1 MAVKVE
7 NVVTRSI
14 PFSGTQDLG
23 IVYGTC
29 CLSVNYAR
37 DIKQMI
43 KNMVGGELKGYSEM
57 MTQSLDIAKQ
67 RMIENANALNADG
80 IYAVSIA
87 TPQVSGGAEE
97 IIIYG
102 TAFKYVI

>member
-1 MAVKVE
+1 MPV
-7 NVVTRSI
+7 NIVVTRSI

-29 CLSVNYAR
+29 CLSVNYLR
-37 DIKQMI
+37 DIKQTFKNVIGGELEGYSNMMDESLKIAKERMI
-43 KNMVGGELKGYSEM
+43 KNAE
-57 MTQSLDIAKQ
+57 
-67 RMIENANALNADG
+67 ALNADG

-87 TPQVSGGAEE
+87 TPQISGGAAE

-102 TAFKYVI
+102 TAFKYIN

>member
-1 MAVKVE
+1 MPVKVE
-7 NVVTRSI
+7 NVVTRSV

-29 CLSVNYAR
+29 CLSVNFVR
-37 DIKQMI
+37 DIKQTI
-43 KNMVGGELKGYSEM
+43 KNITGGELAGYSDM
-57 MTQSLDIAKQ
+57 MDKSLDIAKG
-67 RMIENANALNADG
+67 RMIENANKLEADG

-87 TPQVSGGAEE
+87 TPQVSGGAAE

-102 TAFKYVI
+102 TAFKYVN